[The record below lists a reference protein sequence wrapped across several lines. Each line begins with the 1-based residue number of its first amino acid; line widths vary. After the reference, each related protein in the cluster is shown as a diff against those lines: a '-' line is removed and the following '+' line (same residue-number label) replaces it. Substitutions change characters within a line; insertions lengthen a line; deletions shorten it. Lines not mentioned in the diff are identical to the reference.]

1 MKGSIRTI
9 VGLLVVFGAVG
20 GIEQSTDA
28 QLLGGV
34 ALAIA
39 GLLVMASG
47 VQALKGA
54 R

>member
-20 GIEQSTDA
+20 GLDQSTDA

-34 ALAIA
+34 AIALA
-39 GLLVMASG
+39 GLLVMYSG
-47 VQALKGA
+47 VNALKESV
-54 R
+54 